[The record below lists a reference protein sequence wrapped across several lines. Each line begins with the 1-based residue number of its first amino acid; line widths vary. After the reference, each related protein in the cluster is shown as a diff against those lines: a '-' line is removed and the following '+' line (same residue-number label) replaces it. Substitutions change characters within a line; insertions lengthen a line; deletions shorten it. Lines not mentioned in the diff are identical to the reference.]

1 MWPHSCVIT
10 TKYAAYHTCLSPT
23 TCRPVFS
30 LSCPSPSSDDR
41 SHMDGNCLMGVG
53 GREGTLLWWML
64 GHWVIKERNHTS
76 EIPIR
81 MLGRAEA
88 VTFAVLL
95 STLQTT
101 LKHRHAHTYI
111 QFTLLRNHYSFETDT
126 AITWKARK
134 TSLQRALAS
143 PCVCMQ
149 SCMYAS
155 KLWEYTT
162 TSWFR
167 P

>member
-111 QFTLLRNHYSFETDT
+111 QFTLLFFCNYLEGSEDFTAESACLSLCLYAVMHVCLQTVGLHYHFM
-126 AITWKARK
+126 I
-134 TSLQRALAS
+134 
-143 PCVCMQ
+143 
-149 SCMYAS
+149 
-155 KLWEYTT
+155 
-162 TSWFR
+162 
-167 P
+167 